1 MLQENKT
8 VLVTGASSGIGFA
21 CAEIFDAQGFSV
33 WGLSRRGTAP
43 DGVKGISA
51 DITDPNSVKAA
62 VNRIAES
69 DGRLDIVVNCAGSGI
84 SGAAE
89 FTSRADAA
97 FQIDV
102 NLLGT
107 ANVCRE
113 VIPYLRESRG
123 IIINVTSVA
132 GEMPIP
138 FQAWYS
144 ASKAALNSY
153 SSALANEL
161 RPFGIRVCA
170 LMPGD
175 IKTGFTAARSKNP
188 TGDGVYNGRISRS
201 VSKMERD
208 EENGMSP
215 KAVAKKALRLS
226 QKKRVPPIGTV
237 GAGYGFLV
245 LCGRILPRRLVNWIL
260 YTLYAK

>member
-1 MLQENKT
+1 MRQENKT

-21 CAEIFDAQGFSV
+21 CAKAFCAQGFSV

-43 DGVKGISA
+43 DGVKGLSA
-51 DITDPNSVKAA
+51 DITDSASVKSA
-62 VNRIAES
+62 VKKISETN
-69 DGRLDIVVNCAGSGI
+69 GRLDIVVNCAGSGI

-89 FTSRADAA
+89 FTSCESAA
-97 FQIDV
+97 FQLDV

-113 VIPYLRESRG
+113 SVPLLRQSKG
-123 IIINVTSVA
+123 VIINISSVA

-175 IKTGFTAARSKNP
+175 IKTDFTSARAKNP
-188 TGDGVYNGRISRS
+188 EGDDVYSGRISRS

-208 EENGMSP
+208 EQNGMAPSD
-215 KAVAKKALRLS
+215 VAKKVLRLS
-226 QKKRVPPIGTV
+226 KRKKLPPSATV
-237 GAGYGFLV
+237 GVGYGILV
-245 LCGRILPRRLVNWIL
+245 FAGRLLPRSLVNRV
-260 YTLYAK
+260 LYALYAG